1 MEIGSGGLLGWGVP
15 CRGLKFLPTIAG
27 KTVETT
33 ESNVH
38 LGDIRTFFA
47 YFSSSFPSVS
57 VALCVN
63 VSSQNIFS
71 KKQTATWR
79 REGEG
84 GEGYFWAGMSFLHGS
99 FWRAALICLCLDR
112 FCPRW

>member
-63 VSSQNIFS
+63 VSSQDLFS
-71 KKQTATWR
+71 KKQTATLR

-84 GEGYFWAGMSFLHGS
+84 GWGTSGPGCRFCMAVSGERL
-99 FWRAALICLCLDR
+99 CLCLNR